1 MRFIMAIFCRH
12 WRHHLSCKYQEL
24 EPDLLPVNVL
34 GFGVGPFLFTQGL
47 GPLSCGEFDLP
58 KDMNLLCVGNEDQAF
73 GGVSSELKDHWNDGQ
88 FSSGKLLDKLD
99 LKGGIWTLVP
109 YSNSLSRV
117 VCTSIQSKAWGLV
130 FQTWDLMDCSIFST
144 FRKCQRCSNNLK
156 RQMHILRRWD
166 LCWQGKTTQKCGFV
180 EESAFI
186 FSKIK
191 DDEIRYIHSDTDG
204 SGKKGTQCRM

>member
-1 MRFIMAIFCRH
+1 M
-12 WRHHLSCKYQEL
+12 HLSSQSSV
-24 EPDLLPVNVL
+24 LLVKVWWPPIETTRNFPHL
-34 GFGVGPFLFTQGL
+34 TPFVEVHRATKTCFL
-47 GPLSCGEFDLP
+47 
-58 KDMNLLCVGNEDQAF
+58 
-73 GGVSSELKDHWNDGQ
+73 
-88 FSSGKLLDKLD
+88 
-99 LKGGIWTLVP
+99 LKGRWLTFVFRIL
-109 YSNSLSRV
+109 
-117 VCTSIQSKAWGLV
+117 QSKAWGLV

-180 EESAFI
+180 KESAFI